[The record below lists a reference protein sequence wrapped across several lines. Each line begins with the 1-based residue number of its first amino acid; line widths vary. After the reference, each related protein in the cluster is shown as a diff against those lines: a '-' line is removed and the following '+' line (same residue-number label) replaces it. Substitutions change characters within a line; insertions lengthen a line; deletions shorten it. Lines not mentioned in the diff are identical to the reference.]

1 MGTNMYE
8 PDVVPVRGTWPT
20 PSLALAAWLVFNGHD
35 IVDVL
40 INDHDQAYWVFNSTA
55 ELQEDVML
63 FSSGNATAEP
73 HEYYGCIQEARKEMF
88 KRKPPS
94 RRTSRQHSA

>member
-1 MGTNMYE
+1 MGANMYE
-8 PDVVPVRGTWPT
+8 PDVADVPLTWPT
-20 PSLALAAWLVFNGHD
+20 PSLALAAWLVYNGHE
-35 IVDVL
+35 IVDVQ
-40 INDHDQAYWVFNSTA
+40 INDHEQAYWSFTSTG

-88 KRKPPS
+88 KRKPTS
-94 RRTSRQHSA
+94 RRTNRQRSA